1 MRSRFLKHSDV
12 QIILQRLGLPL
23 IDLAYGQPLQTIEE
37 DDHESEHVVVPV
49 EVVDVDAEPS
59 VSTESTEQ
67 QFGVQLLLQLR
78 RVTPVMG
85 LVAVVVM
92 VYFVVL
98 NVCQKTI
105 GGWGGF
111 HRKIL
116 CVMTETDLRNM
127 THARAA
133 VVGAQACKSLAKATH
148 AWAQLR
154 KLKRQVLA
162 QVTKTSKQKKLAQD
176 SQPQPQPSG
185 NRVYPCAWYT
195 PQSDSYCSSRCW
207 GTAFAGLEWI
217 HSSEGGSEN
226 RRISECLYE
235 RVCGQCLS

>member
-12 QIILQRLGLPL
+12 QIIQQRLGLPL

-37 DDHESEHVVVPV
+37 DDHDSEHVVVPV

-85 LVAVVVM
+85 LVAVVVEM
-92 VYFVVL
+92 VSFVVL

-111 HRKIL
+111 HRKT
-116 CVMTETDLRNM
+116 CV
-127 THARAA
+127 
-133 VVGAQACKSLAKATH
+133 S
-148 AWAQLR
+148 
-154 KLKRQVLA
+154 
-162 QVTKTSKQKKLAQD
+162 
-176 SQPQPQPSG
+176 
-185 NRVYPCAWYT
+185 
-195 PQSDSYCSSRCW
+195 
-207 GTAFAGLEWI
+207 
-217 HSSEGGSEN
+217 
-226 RRISECLYE
+226 
-235 RVCGQCLS
+235 